1 MKKIE
6 KEKEELEMQ
15 EVKKKYKAQLT
26 AELREEYGISK
37 MVPFDNPMHPSP
49 GNSNIGFSAIK
60 MELLDANDLTNSM
73 KKSGATKS
81 HFDGIGSNTL
91 PKKKVA
97 SAVEFKTLM
106 TPKKPKTSL
115 KSKFASLKPT
125 SHSKD

>member
-1 MKKIE
+1 
-6 KEKEELEMQ
+6 MQ
-15 EVKKKYKAQLT
+15 EVEKKYKAELT

-49 GNSNIGFSAIK
+49 PGNSNIGFSTIK
-60 MELLDANDLTNSM
+60 TEPLDANKLAKSM
-73 KKSGATKS
+73 KKKWCNKKALGWYWFKYP
-81 HFDGIGSNTL
+81 

-97 SAVEFKTLM
+97 SAAEFKTLM

-115 KSKFASLKPT
+115 KNKFALSKLT